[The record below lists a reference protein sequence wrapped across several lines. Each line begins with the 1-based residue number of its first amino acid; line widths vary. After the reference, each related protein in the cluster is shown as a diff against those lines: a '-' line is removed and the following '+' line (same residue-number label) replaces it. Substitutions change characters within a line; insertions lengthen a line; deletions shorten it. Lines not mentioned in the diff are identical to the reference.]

1 MGSNPTTPTTSLP
14 DRPARGKPPIHP
26 LRCESVQVVA
36 VHRCGLA
43 LLFGLMAFGSACA
56 SKPKPVEAVPP
67 LRVRV
72 GAIAPDAY
80 DAVANA
86 PAPSVERI
94 ERLVDLFFRVG
105 CAGDQLTQ
113 PRPAAPSHHPDVV
126 CRLPGR
132 SPQTIVVAA
141 YLDPSER
148 SNEDWS
154 GAALLPQL
162 YRALSVQAREHTYV
176 FVGFSESS
184 RRGVRGVAMRI
195 EEVDDDHL
203 RALVDLQHLRANA
216 SKDLLFSSSDAS
228 LRVDLGAVGA
238 AVGMPREM
246 LRYVDV
252 PDAYQR
258 DDVPTI
264 SIASPLQQ
272 QPDPDAPPDPAQP
285 RVDEREAYQAT
296 GRTIAVFLAYLDDT
310 LRIRNED
317 APAVGAA
324 VQPAPPTPPE
334 PL

>member
-1 MGSNPTTPTTSLP
+1 
-14 DRPARGKPPIHP
+14 
-26 LRCESVQVVA
+26 VQVV
-36 VHRCGLA
+36 VLHRCGLA
-43 LLFGLMAFGSACA
+43 LGIALAALGSACV
-56 SKPKPVEAVPP
+56 SKPEPVEAVPP

-86 PAPSVERI
+86 PDLSVERI

-105 CAGDQLTQ
+105 CTGERLTQ
-113 PRPAAPSHHPDVV
+113 PRSAAAAHHPDVV

-132 SPQTIVVAA
+132 SPETILVAA
-141 YLDPSER
+141 YVDPSER

-184 RRGVRGVAMRI
+184 RHGVRGDARRLGD
-195 EEVDDDHL
+195 VDADHL
-203 RALVDLQHLRANA
+203 RALVDLQYLRAGA
-216 SKDLLFSSSDAS
+216 RDLLFSSTEES
-228 LRVDLGAVGA
+228 LRLDLGSVGA
-238 AVGMPREM
+238 AVGMPREL

-264 SIASPLQQ
+264 SIASPLPQRAEAGA
-272 QPDPDAPPDPAQP
+272 PREKTDPG
-285 RVDEREAYQAT
+285 VDEREAYQST

-310 LRIRNED
+310 LRIRD
-317 APAVGAA
+317 GDGAPAVGASA
-324 VQPAPPTPPE
+324 PPE
-334 PL
+334 PSAPLEPL